1 MEKKKINFGNAA
13 ANVGKATT
21 GLFENAKKA
30 VVDAVDQN
38 GDGRIKIDDISVVTS
53 SVKNAVKE
61 TGNKWN
67 ERQEEK
73 RRQKQLAE
81 LCPVFADYIDSAD
94 FVLPKLIRIS
104 ERDKKHEESDVCQG
118 SVGHFLE
125 AKELKILNIYRDKA
139 AAFGLN
145 FYPNL
150 DSEIYY
156 VDPSDR
162 DHYIALDSYFTYLK
176 MARANELQQIAQKL
190 GAKHFR
196 VTLMEEKKETSQNKA
211 HAKAGLRVA
220 PKQSGHLDGSHEKS
234 ESTYQK
240 IGIAAEMD
248 CPGHEPERP
257 ELVYLQKDLNVQ
269 NLIELRMAQNALT
282 HQKVSVSF
290 TQSSGIKIK
299 DAMKI
304 DAALIAMKAEASATI
319 TNEAEKESR
328 RLFEYEIDF

>member
-81 LCPVFADYIDSAD
+81 LCPVFADDIDSAD

-176 MARANELQQIAQKL
+176 MARANELQQIAEERIKREHSAHGPLRRHTAEQNSQHDGNHSAPQQSRFERYL
-190 GAKHFR
+190 LSHLEYHFAY
-196 VTLMEEKKETSQNKA
+196 SQ
-211 HAKAGLRVA
+211 
-220 PKQSGHLDGSHEKS
+220 PQS
-234 ESTYQK
+234 
-240 IGIAAEMD
+240 
-248 CPGHEPERP
+248 
-257 ELVYLQKDLNVQ
+257 
-269 NLIELRMAQNALT
+269 
-282 HQKVSVSF
+282 
-290 TQSSGIKIK
+290 
-299 DAMKI
+299 
-304 DAALIAMKAEASATI
+304 
-319 TNEAEKESR
+319 
-328 RLFEYEIDF
+328 